1 MMGFPARKL
10 PLALAACL
18 ACATDPARLERIQI
32 DPAAK
37 PTLVTAQFGDLVE
50 QWIDAPGSLY
60 VRRPRPDLGVYRALR
75 FERPTIFYERA
86 IAAPLVSDH
95 SILIRALDAAVRDQV
110 AASIPLPETRAGGER
125 VLRVSAEVT
134 DLEFDRAKASNTRVT
149 SIIQPGRTATFVL
162 QLADDA
168 SGTPL
173 VRVAMRRPMPGGI
186 YTGPWAPDL
195 DRATQLFRMFAKDVR
210 SSLAHVVKPVAK
222 SE

>member
-1 MMGFPARKL
+1 MSPRTACT
-10 PLALAACL
+10 LALALGASL
-18 ACATDPARLERIQI
+18 ACASDPARLERIAI

-50 QWIDAPGSLY
+50 QWIDAPGSLF
-60 VRRPRPDLGVYRALR
+60 VRRPRPDLGAYRALR
-75 FERPTIFYERA
+75 FERPAIFYERT
-86 IAAPLVSDH
+86 ITAPLISDH
-95 SILIRALDAAVRDQV
+95 SILMRALEGAVRDQV
-110 AASIPLPETRAGGER
+110 SASIPLPETREPGEN

-134 DLEFDRAKASNTRVT
+134 DLEFDRAKASNSRVT

-173 VRVAMRRPMPGGI
+173 VRIAMRRPMPGGI

-195 DRATQLFRMFAKDVR
+195 DRAGQLFRMFAKDVR
-210 SSLAHVVKPVAK
+210 ASLAHVVRPPPQ
-222 SE
+222 